1 MGWIPLHDEHP
12 LVKVG
17 TKFVPIKGQK
27 DKIRTITKVLKYDDE
42 TIVNFTTEGIDKE
55 DSWFITTKHQFDED
69 GWTDSW
75 AVIMYDEGEWI

>member
-27 DKIRTITKVLKYDDE
+27 DKIRTITKVHRSYVD
-42 TIVNFTTEGIDKE
+42 TIVTFRIEETGRIDE
-55 DSWFITTKHQFDED
+55 WFITKKRLWDREK
-69 GWTDSW
+69 WTDSW